1 MSPRIALGQIS
12 CESNTFSTFV
22 CDLDTV
28 RRTGYIYEG
37 DDVMALRDKSNEV
50 AGIIA
55 AVEGSGGTV
64 VPLLASR
71 WNSSA
76 VVTAECY
83 SYLREHLL
91 ARLEEAGQV
100 DGVLLSCHGS
110 MVVHGVDDP
119 EADLGQAIRQRVGEN
134 VPVVMTLDLHG
145 NVTRPMVENLT
156 AIVGYKEYPHDDP
169 FTTGERAARLML
181 GTVAQE
187 IHPVMAWVRVPM
199 IQSAFNASTKGR
211 GPFAQLM
218 NAAKLLERER
228 GIVSTSVQFVGSYI
242 DVPDMGCST
251 IVITDGDPDRAT
263 HEARKLAIDYWSRRH
278 EFLVETV
285 SVAEAVG
292 RGRRIEGGPI
302 VLLDTADTTGGG
314 AAGDS
319 IDLVSGLLESKVTE
333 PSLAMVVDPEG
344 VQVCLSAGVGNEV
357 TVELGHKVDPR
368 WGKPTTLTGRVLRAS
383 DGRFSY
389 TGGIFGGTVG
399 AMGPSVVL
407 QIGSIQLLVQSVPSY
422 DWSDEQYR
430 SVGMNPETAKFV
442 EAKNMMNFRNAYGG
456 IMKGHFVLDL
466 RGPTPA
472 DMASLPF
479 VRAGRPWFPL
489 DAEMPVPEFQTA
501 ISSALHQSR

>member
-1 MSPRIALGQIS
+1 LSSRIAVGQIS
-12 CESNTFSTFV
+12 CESNTFSTFL
-22 CDLDTV
+22 CDLETV

-37 DDVMALRDKSNEV
+37 DEVMALRDKSNEV
-50 AGIIA
+50 AGMIA
-55 AVEGSGGTV
+55 AVEEAGGTV

-76 VVTAECY
+76 VVTADCY
-83 SYLREHLL
+83 SYLRDHLL
-91 ARLEEAGQV
+91 ALLERAGRV
-100 DGVLLSCHGS
+100 DGVMLSCHGS
-110 MVVHGVDDP
+110 MVAHGVDSP
-119 EADLGQAIRQRVGEN
+119 EADLAEAIRQRVGEH

-145 NVTRPMVENLT
+145 NVTRSMVESLT
-156 AIVGYKEYPHDDP
+156 AILGYKEYPHDDP

-181 GTVAQE
+181 ETIAQE
-187 IHPVMAWVRVPM
+187 IHPVMSWVRVPM
-199 IQSAFNASTKGR
+199 IQTAFNASTKGQ

-242 DVPDMGCST
+242 DIPDMGCST
-251 IVITDGDPDRAT
+251 IVITDGDPDRAS

-285 SVAEAVG
+285 SVADAVA
-292 RGRRIEGGPI
+292 RGRLIEGGPI

-319 IDLVSGLLESKVTE
+319 IDLVAGLIESKVTE
-333 PSLAMVVDPEG
+333 PSLAMVVDPDG
-344 VQVCLSAGVGNEV
+344 VETCLRIGVGHDV
-357 TVELGHKVDPR
+357 TLELGHKVDPR
-368 WGKPTTLTGRVLRAS
+368 WGKPTRLTGRVLRVS
-383 DGRFSY
+383 DGQFTY

-407 QIGSIQLLVQSVPSY
+407 QIGSIQLLVQSLPTY

-430 SVGMNPETAKFV
+430 SVGMEPEKAKFV

-456 IMKGHFVLDL
+456 TMKGHFVLEL
-466 RGPTPA
+466 PGPTPA
-472 DMASLPF
+472 DMGSLPF
-479 VRAGRPWFPL
+479 IRAGRPWFPL
-489 DAEMPVPEFQTA
+489 DREMPVPEFQAA
-501 ISSALHQSR
+501 ISSALRPSR

>member
-1 MSPRIALGQIS
+1 LSARIAIGQIS
-12 CESNTFSTFV
+12 CESNTFSRFV

-37 DDVMALRDKSNEV
+37 DEVMALRDKSNEV
-50 AGIIA
+50 AGMIA
-55 AVEGSGGTV
+55 TVEGSGHTV

-83 SYLREHLL
+83 RHLREHLL
-91 ARLEEAGQV
+91 AQLQEAGSV

-110 MVVHGVDDP
+110 MVVDGVDDP
-119 EADLGQAIRQRVGEN
+119 EADLAQAVRRKMGEN

-145 NVTRPMVENLT
+145 NVTRSMVKNLT
-156 AIVGYKEYPHDDP
+156 AILGYKEYPHDDP
-169 FTTGERAARLML
+169 FTTGERAARLVL
-181 GTVAQE
+181 ETIARD
-187 IHPVMAWVRVPM
+187 INPVMAWVRVPM
-199 IQSAFNASTKGR
+199 ILTAFNASTKGD

-218 NAAKLLERER
+218 NEAKLLERER

-242 DVPDMGCST
+242 DIPDMGCST
-251 IVITDGDPDRAT
+251 IVITDGDPSRAT
-263 HEARKLAIDYWSRRH
+263 HEARKLAAKYWSRRR
-278 EFLVETV
+278 EFLVDAL
-285 SVAEAVG
+285 SVAEAVA

-319 IDLVSGLLESKVTE
+319 IDLVRGLLDSNVTE

-344 VQVCLSAGVGNEV
+344 VQTCLRAGVGNEV
-357 TVELGHKVDPR
+357 TVELGHRVDPR
-368 WGKPTTLTGRVLRAS
+368 WGKPAALTGRVLRAS
-383 DGRFSY
+383 DGRFTY

-399 AMGPSVVL
+399 VMGPSVVL

-456 IMKGHFVLDL
+456 VMKGHFVLDL
-466 RGPTPA
+466 PGPTPA
-472 DMASLPF
+472 DMTSLPF
-479 VRAGRPWFPL
+479 TRAGRPWFPL
-489 DAEMPVPEFQTA
+489 DAGMLEPEYPA
-501 ISSALHQSR
+501 ALSSAIHQLN